1 MAYFPSCETGT
12 YISTIIF
19 IQLYICTDTCPYYI
33 LQGQTGQQRPGDS
46 MTLLLIWLSDG
57 VAAKT
62 SVSRSKNMV
71 PHMANADESDDTPLR
86 PFKFGCAIVFW
97 IYLASMDWSKGRLIA
112 QQAIV
117 KLLKTYRCP
126 EEFTFNQFWD
136 RCIIMCIY
144 IYDPVIQHV
153 QIQMMRSMN
162 GQFLDGKH
170 KHMDIAVDIPP
181 ILQCTTQV
189 PSTVCLTT
197 SSYSYP
203 NA

>member
-1 MAYFPSCETGT
+1 
-12 YISTIIF
+12 
-19 IQLYICTDTCPYYI
+19 
-33 LQGQTGQQRPGDS
+33 

-71 PHMANADESDDTPLR
+71 PHIANADESDDTPLR

-144 IYDPVIQHV
+144 IYI
-153 QIQMMRSMN
+153 
-162 GQFLDGKH
+162 
-170 KHMDIAVDIPP
+170 
-181 ILQCTTQV
+181 
-189 PSTVCLTT
+189 
-197 SSYSYP
+197 
-203 NA
+203 

>member
-1 MAYFPSCETGT
+1 MGYDCPFNNGNHVMAYFPSCETGT

-62 SVSRSKNMV
+62 SASRSKNMV

-97 IYLASMDWSKGRLIA
+97 INLASMDWSKGNISVSRRIYLQSILG
-112 QQAIV
+112 QIHYNVYIV
-117 KLLKTYRCP
+117 
-126 EEFTFNQFWD
+126 
-136 RCIIMCIY
+136 
-144 IYDPVIQHV
+144 
-153 QIQMMRSMN
+153 
-162 GQFLDGKH
+162 
-170 KHMDIAVDIPP
+170 
-181 ILQCTTQV
+181 
-189 PSTVCLTT
+189 
-197 SSYSYP
+197 
-203 NA
+203 